1 VVDLWKGAKCLVT
14 GGAGLIG
21 SHLVKRLVK
30 EGAIVTVV
38 DNCSSGDERNLE
50 EVIRSIRFIKA
61 DLKDKK
67 VAFKV
72 TRNQDYVFHLAANMG
87 GIGYITKVG
96 ADIMRDNLLMNI
108 NMLEASVVNR
118 VKRFFFSSSACVY
131 PMGRQATPDAAPLKE
146 DEAIPADPNEFYGW
160 EKLVTERACEAYSR
174 DYGLE
179 TRVARFHNIFG
190 EAYNAFDPE
199 RGKAPGHLIR
209 KAILYPKERFVVW
222 GDGKQ
227 TRSFLYVEDCV
238 EGILRLM
245 ESDYA
250 GPVNIGSDRLITI
263 EELAK
268 IIIEISGKDIK
279 VEYDPTKPQGVRG
292 RSADLTLARR
302 VLGWSPRIP
311 LEEGLRR
318 MYLWAKERYERGVL
332 KL

>member
-1 VVDLWKGAKCLVT
+1 MWRGARCLVT
-14 GGAGLIG
+14 GCLGLIG
-21 SHLVKRLVK
+21 SHLTRRLVS
-30 EGAIVTVV
+30 EGAIVTGV
-38 DNCSSGDERNLE
+38 DNNSSGDRRNLE
-50 EVIRSIRFIKA
+50 DVAGKVRLIEA
-61 DLKDKK
+61 DLRDKEA
-67 VAFKV
+67 VLRI
-72 TRNQDYVFHLAANMG
+72 TRDQDYVFHLAANMG
-87 GIGYITKVG
+87 GIGYISRVG
-96 ADIMRDNLLMNI
+96 AAIMSDNLLMNI
-108 NMLEASVVNR
+108 NMLEASVASR
-118 VKRFFFSSSACVY
+118 VKRFFYSSSACVY
-131 PMGRQATPDAAPLKE
+131 PVGRQTVPDTAPLKE
-146 DEAIPADPNEFYGW
+146 DDAIPADPNEFYGW
-160 EKLVTERACEAYSR
+160 EKLVTEKMCEAYNR

-179 TRVARFHNIFG
+179 VRIARFHNVFG

-250 GPVNIGSDRLITI
+250 GPVNIGSDRAVTI
-263 EELAK
+263 EELAR

-279 VEYDPTKPQGVRG
+279 IEYDPTKPQGVRG
-292 RSADLTLARR
+292 RNADLTLARR

-318 MYLWAKERYERGVL
+318 TYLWAKERYERGAL
-332 KL
+332 RL

>member
-1 VVDLWKGAKCLVT
+1 V
-14 GGAGLIG
+14 
-21 SHLVKRLVK
+21 S
-30 EGAIVTVV
+30 EGAIVTGV
-38 DNCSSGDERNLE
+38 DNNSSGDRRNLE
-50 EVIRSIRFIKA
+50 DVAGKVRLIEA
-61 DLKDKK
+61 DLRDKET
-67 VAFKV
+67 VLRI
-72 TRNQDYVFHLAANMG
+72 TRDQDYVFHLAANMG
-87 GIGYITKVG
+87 GIGYISRVG
-96 ADIMRDNLLMNI
+96 AAIMSDNLLMNI
-108 NMLEASVVNR
+108 NMLEASVASR
-118 VKRFFFSSSACVY
+118 VKRFFYSSSACVY
-131 PMGRQATPDAAPLKE
+131 PVGRQTVPDTAPLKE
-146 DEAIPADPNEFYGW
+146 DDAIPADPNEFYGW
-160 EKLVTERACEAYSR
+160 EKLVTEKMCEAYNR

-179 TRVARFHNIFG
+179 VRIARFHNVFG

-250 GPVNIGSDRLITI
+250 GPVNIGSDRAVTI
-263 EELAK
+263 EELAR

-279 VEYDPTKPQGVRG
+279 IEYDPTKPQGVRG
-292 RSADLTLARR
+292 RNADLTLARR

-318 MYLWAKERYERGVL
+318 TYFWAKERYERGAL
-332 KL
+332 RL